1 MNIFLKRYYDMLYP
15 ESLKE
20 NEYVCLFVVKT
31 DEEGNPVCDADG
43 NEITFHRFVKNFE
56 QYEECVEK
64 FKYNF
69 HVYTALATVKANR
82 TGELHRRESD
92 MRQRRVLFIDFDKK
106 DYEDLHTA
114 QEFTQMI
121 KDKLPDLF
129 LHACYDSGHGYH
141 YYVIVDP
148 TCKVKELSEL
158 NKEIC
163 QIVGADTNAC
173 KVTQVAR
180 VPGTYNRKRPDKDG
194 KFPMV
199 KEIDHYLNH
208 EVTSQNFH
216 TCDVDYIRR
225 RIENAQKKEK
235 LSLESK
241 PLKKWNYAGDS
252 LDVVI
257 YPCLCTEKVLHEGAD
272 EGQRNTWLGRIIS
285 MLRFQGYTE
294 AKVREVCLDWNTI
307 CRPPKNPSEVKRDI
321 EAYLNHENVY
331 RLNGCWEQIPDER
344 VKEMVKAQC
353 DKNHCLQAVQKKNIS
368 IEEDIGVKM
377 SQKLFTNSKL
387 RNDKDISMTGY
398 EYLIMTILYKYVKNG
413 AKTPFTIKTLKMKMQ
428 YKKSGKWQLCMDIKT
443 FKTTLDSLV
452 EHQCIELI
460 EPSEGE
466 KQVYDNTKIKIKRG
480 LKDFN
485 DRYIE
490 FYYSAARAFISKQ
503 ITQNEFKVFLC
514 IVNNMK
520 NGKSCTIEEMDR
532 VLHMGTSHIVEA
544 IKNLQSAQC
553 IDVIQNRSN
562 KGNWYN
568 LYSQKHTNEYDDITY
583 NDKKTKKTKSKKST
597 ENKTVNGT
605 CDKDDDGVLVKLLA

>member
-148 TCKVKELSEL
+148 TCKVKELIEL

-216 TCDVDYIRR
+216 TCDVDYNRR
-225 RIENAQKKEK
+225 
-235 LSLESK
+235 
-241 PLKKWNYAGDS
+241 
-252 LDVVI
+252 
-257 YPCLCTEKVLHEGAD
+257 
-272 EGQRNTWLGRIIS
+272 
-285 MLRFQGYTE
+285 
-294 AKVREVCLDWNTI
+294 
-307 CRPPKNPSEVKRDI
+307 
-321 EAYLNHENVY
+321 
-331 RLNGCWEQIPDER
+331 
-344 VKEMVKAQC
+344 
-353 DKNHCLQAVQKKNIS
+353 KKN
-368 IEEDIGVKM
+368 
-377 SQKLFTNSKL
+377 
-387 RNDKDISMTGY
+387 
-398 EYLIMTILYKYVKNG
+398 
-413 AKTPFTIKTLKMKMQ
+413 
-428 YKKSGKWQLCMDIKT
+428 
-443 FKTTLDSLV
+443 SLW
-452 EHQCIELI
+452 
-460 EPSEGE
+460 
-466 KQVYDNTKIKIKRG
+466 
-480 LKDFN
+480 
-485 DRYIE
+485 
-490 FYYSAARAFISKQ
+490 RA
-503 ITQNEFKVFLC
+503 
-514 IVNNMK
+514 
-520 NGKSCTIEEMDR
+520 
-532 VLHMGTSHIVEA
+532 SH
-544 IKNLQSAQC
+544 
-553 IDVIQNRSN
+553 
-562 KGNWYN
+562 
-568 LYSQKHTNEYDDITY
+568 
-583 NDKKTKKTKSKKST
+583 
-597 ENKTVNGT
+597 
-605 CDKDDDGVLVKLLA
+605 